1 VKLRAFISRVPG
13 AAQHEATAQ
22 WCAADPGPLRTPS
35 LERSRISGAPLHFVP
50 RCTASG
56 TRVIGRR
63 AVISLLVGTAAALA
77 CPLRLRAQQPQGRL
91 IGVLSPISA
100 ALAARNMEALRQGL
114 RELGYVEGR
123 NIAFEFRY
131 ADGELARLP
140 ALAAELVALQP
151 AVIIAGSAPAALAA
165 REATRAIPI
174 VIASVQ
180 DPMALGLAA
189 SMPRPGGNVTG
200 IWSEGDDSLIG
211 KRLELFK
218 DAVPGASRLAVFVDP
233 ADASDVSTVKAVPAA
248 ARALRLDLRVIEVR
262 SASDFEA
269 AFAAAAR
276 EGAQGLYV
284 SQNPFF
290 FARRAEIAAMA
301 LRARLPAVDGY
312 REFAVAGG
320 LMSYAASLPDFYR
333 RFGAFVDKIL
343 KGANAGDLPIE
354 RATKFELVVNLKT
367 AKALGLTIPESF
379 LLRADE
385 VIE

>member
-1 VKLRAFISRVPG
+1 VRRREFTTRVPG
-13 AAQHEATAQ
+13 AAQRAALRRRPGTQGSQAMSERPLGPGSRAQ
-22 WCAADPGPLRTPS
+22 A
-35 LERSRISGAPLHFVP
+35 RSP
-50 RCTASG
+50 G
-56 TRVIGRR
+56 TREIARR
-63 AVISLLVGTAAALA
+63 AFITLLGGAALVMA
-77 CPLRLRAQQPQGRL
+77 CPLPLRAQQPQGRPL

-131 ADGELARLP
+131 AEGELARLP
-140 ALAAELVALQP
+140 TLAAELVALQP

-189 SMPRPGGNVTG
+189 SMARPGGNVTG

-218 DAVPGASRLAVFVDP
+218 DAVAGASRLAVFVDP

-248 ARALRLDLRVIEVR
+248 ARALRLDLRVIEVL

-320 LMSYAASLPDFYR
+320 LLSYAASLPDFYR

>member
-1 VKLRAFISRVPG
+1 VRRREFIAFVVG
-13 AAQHEATAQ
+13 AAM
-22 WCAADPGPLRTPS
+22 
-35 LERSRISGAPLHFVP
+35 
-50 RCTASG
+50 
-56 TRVIGRR
+56 
-63 AVISLLVGTAAALA
+63 A
-77 CPLRLRAQQPQGRL
+77 CPLPLNAQQPQGRPL

-100 ALAARNMEALRQGL
+100 PLAARNIEALRQGL

-123 NIAFEFRY
+123 NIAIEFRY
-131 ADGELARLP
+131 ADGDLARLP

-151 AVIIAGSAPAALAA
+151 AMIIAGSAPAALAA
-165 REATRAIPI
+165 RNATHTIPI
-174 VIASVQ
+174 ATASVQ

-189 SMPRPGGNVTG
+189 SMARPGGNVTG
-200 IWSEGDDSLIG
+200 VWAEGDDSLIG

-218 DAVPGASRLAVFVDP
+218 DAVPGASRLAVFVYPGDI
-233 ADASDVSTVKAVPAA
+233 SDVSTVKAVPAA
-248 ARALRLDLRVIEVR
+248 ARALRLDLRVVEVR
-262 SASDFEA
+262 SAADFEA

-276 EGAQGLYV
+276 EGAQGIYV

-290 FARRAEIAAMA
+290 FARREQIAAMA
-301 LRARLPAVDGY
+301 LRARLPSVDGY

-320 LMSYAASLPDFYR
+320 LISYAASLPDFYR
-333 RFGAFVDKIL
+333 RFGTFVDKIL

-354 RATKFELVVNLKT
+354 RATKFELIVNLKT

>member
-1 VKLRAFISRVPG
+1 MRRREFMALLGG
-13 AAQHEATAQ
+13 AA
-22 WCAADPGPLRTPS
+22 AAWPL
-35 LERSRISGAPLHFVP
+35 
-50 RCTASG
+50 
-56 TRVIGRR
+56 
-63 AVISLLVGTAAALA
+63 AA
-77 CPLRLRAQQPQGRL
+77 RAQQPQGRPL

-123 NIAFEFRY
+123 NIGFEFRY
-131 ADGELARLP
+131 AEGDLARLP

-151 AVIIAGSAPAALAA
+151 AVIIAGSAPGALAA
-165 REATRAIPI
+165 REATRVIPI

-189 SMPRPGGNVTG
+189 SMARPGGNLTG
-200 IWSEGDDSLIG
+200 VWSEGDDSLIG

-233 ADASDVSTVKAVPAA
+233 TDASDVSTVKAVPAA
-248 ARALRLDLRVIEVR
+248 ARALGLDLRVVEVR
-262 SASDFEA
+262 SADLEA

-320 LMSYAASLPDFYR
+320 LISYAASLPDFYR

-343 KGANAGDLPIE
+343 KGANAGDLPID

>member
-1 VKLRAFISRVPG
+1 MGRREFITLLGG
-13 AAQHEATAQ
+13 AAV
-22 WCAADPGPLRTPS
+22 L
-35 LERSRISGAPLHFVP
+35 I
-50 RCTASG
+50 
-56 TRVIGRR
+56 
-63 AVISLLVGTAAALA
+63 A
-77 CPLRLRAQQPQGRL
+77 CPLPLRAQQPQGRPL

-131 ADGELARLP
+131 AEGELARLP

-189 SMPRPGGNVTG
+189 SMARPGGNVTG
-200 IWSEGDDSLIG
+200 LWSEGDDSLIG

-218 DAVPGASRLAVFVDP
+218 DAVPGASRLAVFVDR

-343 KGANAGDLPIE
+343 KGANAGDLPID

>member
-1 VKLRAFISRVPG
+1 MNRRAFIPCVPG
-13 AAQHEATAQ
+13 AAQHGARGAQ
-22 WCAADPGPLRTPS
+22 WCAADPGSLRTPS
-35 LERSRISGAPLHFVP
+35 LERSRISGAPLHFVS

-63 AVISLLVGTAAALA
+63 EFITLLGAAAAIA
-77 CPLRLRAQQPQGRL
+77 CPLPLRAQQPQGRPL

-131 ADGELARLP
+131 AEGDLARLR

-151 AVIIAGSAPAALAA
+151 AVIIAGSAPGALAA

-189 SMPRPGGNVTG
+189 SMARPGGNVTG
-200 IWSEGDDSLIG
+200 VWSEGDDSLIG

-218 DAVPGASRLAVFVDP
+218 DAVPSASRLAVFVDP
-233 ADASDVSTVKAVPAA
+233 TDASDVSTVKAVPAA
-248 ARALRLDLRVIEVR
+248 ARALGLDLRVIEVR
-262 SASDFEA
+262 SADLQA

-312 REFAVAGG
+312 REFALAGG
-320 LMSYAASLPDFYR
+320 LISYAASLPDFYR

>member
-1 VKLRAFISRVPG
+1 VKRREVILAFAG
-13 AAQHEATAQ
+13 
-22 WCAADPGPLRTPS
+22 
-35 LERSRISGAPLHFVP
+35 
-50 RCTASG
+50 
-56 TRVIGRR
+56 
-63 AVISLLVGTAAALA
+63 AAALIA
-77 CPLRLRAQQPQGRL
+77 CPLPLRAQQPQGRPL

-131 ADGELARLP
+131 AEGELARLP

-189 SMPRPGGNVTG
+189 SMARPGGNVTG

-218 DAVPGASRLAVFVDP
+218 DAVPGASRLAVFVDR

-312 REFAVAGG
+312 REFAIAGG
-320 LMSYAASLPDFYR
+320 LISYAASLPDFYR

>member
-1 VKLRAFISRVPG
+1 MRRREFMALLGG
-13 AAQHEATAQ
+13 AATE
-22 WCAADPGPLRTPS
+22 WPLAA
-35 LERSRISGAPLHFVP
+35 
-50 RCTASG
+50 
-56 TRVIGRR
+56 
-63 AVISLLVGTAAALA
+63 
-77 CPLRLRAQQPQGRL
+77 RAQQPQGRPL
-91 IGVLSPISA
+91 IGGLSPISA

-123 NIAFEFRY
+123 NIGFEFRY
-131 ADGELARLP
+131 AEGDLARLP

-151 AVIIAGSAPAALAA
+151 AVIIAGSAPGALAA
-165 REATRAIPI
+165 REATRVIPI

-189 SMPRPGGNVTG
+189 SMARPGGNLTG
-200 IWSEGDDSLIG
+200 VWSEGDDSLIG

-233 ADASDVSTVKAVPAA
+233 TDASDVSTVKAVPAA
-248 ARALRLDLRVIEVR
+248 ARALGLDLRVVEVR
-262 SASDFEA
+262 SADFEA
-269 AFAAAAR
+269 PFAAAAR

-320 LMSYAASLPDFYR
+320 LISYAASLPDFYR
-333 RFGAFVDKIL
+333 RFGVFVDKIL

>member
-1 VKLRAFISRVPG
+1 MKRREFISLMGG
-13 AAQHEATAQ
+13 AAA
-22 WCAADPGPLRTPS
+22 WPLAA
-35 LERSRISGAPLHFVP
+35 
-50 RCTASG
+50 
-56 TRVIGRR
+56 
-63 AVISLLVGTAAALA
+63 
-77 CPLRLRAQQPQGRL
+77 RAQQSQGRPL
-91 IGVLSPISA
+91 IGILSPISA

-114 RELGYVEGR
+114 RDVGYVEGR
-123 NIAFEFRY
+123 NIALEFRY
-131 ADGELARLP
+131 ADGDLARLP

-151 AVIIAGSAPAALAA
+151 ALIIAGSAPGAVAA

-174 VIASVQ
+174 VMASVQ

-189 SMPRPGGNVTG
+189 SMARPGSNVTG
-200 IWSEGDDSLIG
+200 VWSEGDDSLIG

-233 ADASDVSTVKAVPAA
+233 TDASDVSTVKALPAA
-248 ARALRLDLRVIEVR
+248 ARTLGLELRPIEVHT
-262 SASDFEA
+262 ADLEA
-269 AFAAAAR
+269 AFAAAVR

-290 FARRAEIAAMA
+290 FARREQIAAIA

-320 LMSYAASLPDFYR
+320 LISYAASLPDFYR
-333 RFGAFVDKIL
+333 RFGAFVEKIL

>member
-1 VKLRAFISRVPG
+1 M
-13 AAQHEATAQ
+13 
-22 WCAADPGPLRTPS
+22 
-35 LERSRISGAPLHFVP
+35 
-50 RCTASG
+50 
-56 TRVIGRR
+56 RR
-63 AVISLLVGTAAALA
+63 REFMALAGSAAAVWPLA
-77 CPLRLRAQQPQGRL
+77 ARAQQPQGRPL

-123 NIAFEFRY
+123 NIGFEFRY
-131 ADGELARLP
+131 AEGDLARLP

-151 AVIIAGSAPAALAA
+151 AVIIAGSAPGALAA
-165 REATRAIPI
+165 REATRVIPI

-189 SMPRPGGNVTG
+189 SMARPGGNLTG
-200 IWSEGDDSLIG
+200 VWSEGDDSLIG

-233 ADASDVSTVKAVPAA
+233 TDASDVSTVKAVPAA
-248 ARALRLDLRVIEVR
+248 ARALGLDLRVVEVR
-262 SASDFEA
+262 SADFEA
-269 AFAAAAR
+269 PFAAAAR

-320 LMSYAASLPDFYR
+320 LISYAASLPDFYR

>member
-1 VKLRAFISRVPG
+1 VKRREVILAFAG
-13 AAQHEATAQ
+13 
-22 WCAADPGPLRTPS
+22 
-35 LERSRISGAPLHFVP
+35 
-50 RCTASG
+50 
-56 TRVIGRR
+56 
-63 AVISLLVGTAAALA
+63 AAALIA
-77 CPLRLRAQQPQGRL
+77 CPLPLRAQQPQGRPL

-114 RELGYVEGR
+114 REFGYVEGR

-131 ADGELARLP
+131 AEGELARLP

-189 SMPRPGGNVTG
+189 SMARPGGNVTG

-218 DAVPGASRLAVFVDP
+218 DAVPGASRLAVFVDR

-343 KGANAGDLPIE
+343 KGANAGDLPID

>member
-1 VKLRAFISRVPG
+1 VRHDELTRSALGALPLPVGERVGVRGLEAYRETVTPLPMGDGADRAR
-13 AAQHEATAQ
+13 
-22 WCAADPGPLRTPS
+22 
-35 LERSRISGAPLHFVP
+35 GAPV
-50 RCTASG
+50 AVSSIES
-56 TRVIGRR
+56 TRIGMKRR
-63 AVISLLVGTAAALA
+63 GVISLLIGTAAALA
-77 CPLRLRAQQPQGRL
+77 CPLPLRAQQPQGRPL

-131 ADGELARLP
+131 AEGDLARLP

-151 AVIIAGSAPAALAA
+151 AVIIAGSAPGALAA

-189 SMPRPGGNVTG
+189 SMARPGGNVTG
-200 IWSEGDDSLIG
+200 VWSEGDDSLIG

-233 ADASDVSTVKAVPAA
+233 TDASDVSTVKAVPAA
-248 ARALRLDLRVIEVR
+248 ARALGLDLRVVEVR
-262 SASDFEA
+262 SADFEA
-269 AFAAAAR
+269 PFAAAAR

-301 LRARLPAVDGY
+301 FPAVDGY
-312 REFAVAGG
+312 REFALAGG
-320 LMSYAASLPDFYR
+320 LISYAASLPDFYR
-333 RFGAFVDKIL
+333 RFGVFVDKIL

>member
-1 VKLRAFISRVPG
+1 M
-13 AAQHEATAQ
+13 
-22 WCAADPGPLRTPS
+22 
-35 LERSRISGAPLHFVP
+35 
-50 RCTASG
+50 
-56 TRVIGRR
+56 RR
-63 AVISLLVGTAAALA
+63 REFMSLLIGTAAAIA
-77 CPLRLRAQQPQGRL
+77 CPLPLRAQQPQGRPL

-100 ALAARNMEALRQGL
+100 TLAARNMEALRQGL
-114 RELGYVEGR
+114 REVGYVEGR

-131 ADGELARLP
+131 AEGELARLP
-140 ALAAELVALQP
+140 TLAAELVALQP
-151 AVIIAGSAPAALAA
+151 AAIIAGSAPAALAA

-189 SMPRPGGNVTG
+189 SMARPGGNVTG

-218 DAVPGASRLAVFVDP
+218 DAVAGASRLAVFVDP
-233 ADASDVSTVKAVPAA
+233 ADVSDVSTVKAVPAA
-248 ARALRLDLRVIEVR
+248 ARALRLDLRVIQVR

-367 AKALGLTIPESF
+367 AKALGLIIPESF

>member
-1 VKLRAFISRVPG
+1 M
-13 AAQHEATAQ
+13 
-22 WCAADPGPLRTPS
+22 
-35 LERSRISGAPLHFVP
+35 
-50 RCTASG
+50 
-56 TRVIGRR
+56 RR
-63 AVISLLVGTAAALA
+63 REFMALAGSAAAVWPLA
-77 CPLRLRAQQPQGRL
+77 ARAQQPQGRPL

-123 NIAFEFRY
+123 NIGFEFRY
-131 ADGELARLP
+131 AEGDLARLP

-151 AVIIAGSAPAALAA
+151 AVIIAGSAPGALAA
-165 REATRAIPI
+165 REATRVIPI

-189 SMPRPGGNVTG
+189 SMARPGGNLTG
-200 IWSEGDDSLIG
+200 VWSEGDDSLIG

-233 ADASDVSTVKAVPAA
+233 TDASDVSTVKAVPAA
-248 ARALRLDLRVIEVR
+248 ARALGLDLRVVEVR
-262 SASDFEA
+262 SADLEA

-320 LMSYAASLPDFYR
+320 LISYAASLPDFYR

>member
-1 VKLRAFISRVPG
+1 
-13 AAQHEATAQ
+13 
-22 WCAADPGPLRTPS
+22 
-35 LERSRISGAPLHFVP
+35 
-50 RCTASG
+50 
-56 TRVIGRR
+56 
-63 AVISLLVGTAAALA
+63 LA

-131 ADGELARLP
+131 AEGELARLP

-189 SMPRPGGNVTG
+189 SMARPGGNVTG
-200 IWSEGDDSLIG
+200 VWSEGDDSLIG

-262 SASDFEA
+262 SADLDA

-290 FARRAEIAAMA
+290 FGRRAEIAAMA

-320 LMSYAASLPDFYR
+320 LISYAASLPDFYR

>member
-1 VKLRAFISRVPG
+1 MWRREFFSLLCG
-13 AAQHEATAQ
+13 AA
-22 WCAADPGPLRTPS
+22 AAWPL
-35 LERSRISGAPLHFVP
+35 
-50 RCTASG
+50 
-56 TRVIGRR
+56 
-63 AVISLLVGTAAALA
+63 AA
-77 CPLRLRAQQPQGRL
+77 RAQQPQGRPL

-123 NIAFEFRY
+123 NIGFEFRY
-131 ADGELARLP
+131 AEGDLARLP

-151 AVIIAGSAPAALAA
+151 AVIIAGSAPGALAA
-165 REATRAIPI
+165 REATRVIPI

-189 SMPRPGGNVTG
+189 SMARPGGNLTG
-200 IWSEGDDSLIG
+200 VWSEGDDSLIG

-233 ADASDVSTVKAVPAA
+233 TDASDVSTVKAVPAA
-248 ARALRLDLRVIEVR
+248 ARALGLDLRVVEVR
-262 SASDFEA
+262 SADLEA

-320 LMSYAASLPDFYR
+320 LISYAASLPDFYR

>member
-1 VKLRAFISRVPG
+1 MK
-13 AAQHEATAQ
+13 
-22 WCAADPGPLRTPS
+22 
-35 LERSRISGAPLHFVP
+35 
-50 RCTASG
+50 
-56 TRVIGRR
+56 RR
-63 AVISLLVGTAAALA
+63 EFISLLGGAAAAWPLA
-77 CPLRLRAQQPQGRL
+77 ARAQQPQGRPL

-131 ADGELARLP
+131 AEGDLARLP
-140 ALAAELVALQP
+140 ALAAEFAALQP
-151 AVIIAGSAPAALAA
+151 AVIIAGSAPGALAA
-165 REATRAIPI
+165 REATRVIPI
-174 VIASVQ
+174 VMASVQ

-189 SMPRPGGNVTG
+189 SMARPGGNVTG
-200 IWSEGDDSLIG
+200 VWSEGDDSLIG
-211 KRLELFK
+211 KRLELLK

-233 ADASDVSTVKAVPAA
+233 TDASDVSTVKAVPAA
-248 ARALRLDLRVIEVR
+248 ARALGLDLRVIEVR
-262 SASDFEA
+262 SADLQA

-312 REFAVAGG
+312 REFAIAGG
-320 LMSYAASLPDFYR
+320 LISYAASLPDFYR

-343 KGANAGDLPIE
+343 KGASAGDLPIE

>member
-1 VKLRAFISRVPG
+1 MRRRAFIPCVPG
-13 AAQHEATAQ
+13 AAQREATAQ
-22 WCAADPGPLRTPS
+22 WCAADPGSLRTPS
-35 LERSRISGAPLHFVP
+35 LERSRISGAPLHFVS

-63 AVISLLVGTAAALA
+63 EFITLLGAAAAMA
-77 CPLRLRAQQPQGRL
+77 CPLPLRAQQPQGRPL

-114 RELGYVEGR
+114 RELGYVESR
-123 NIAFEFRY
+123 NIGFEFRY
-131 ADGELARLP
+131 AEGDLARLP

-151 AVIIAGSAPAALAA
+151 AVIIAGSAPGALAA

-174 VIASVQ
+174 VMASVQ

-189 SMPRPGGNVTG
+189 SMARPGGNVTG
-200 IWSEGDDSLIG
+200 VWSEGDDSLIG

-312 REFAVAGG
+312 REFALAGG

-367 AKALGLTIPESF
+367 AKALDLTIPESF

>member
-1 VKLRAFISRVPG
+1 VKRREVILAFAG
-13 AAQHEATAQ
+13 
-22 WCAADPGPLRTPS
+22 
-35 LERSRISGAPLHFVP
+35 
-50 RCTASG
+50 
-56 TRVIGRR
+56 
-63 AVISLLVGTAAALA
+63 AAALIA
-77 CPLRLRAQQPQGRL
+77 CPLPLRAQQPQGRPL

-131 ADGELARLP
+131 AEGELARLP

-189 SMPRPGGNVTG
+189 SMARPGGNVTG
-200 IWSEGDDSLIG
+200 LWSEGDDSLIG

-218 DAVPGASRLAVFVDP
+218 DAVPGASRLAVFVDR

-343 KGANAGDLPIE
+343 KGANAGDLPID

>member
-1 VKLRAFISRVPG
+1 MK
-13 AAQHEATAQ
+13 
-22 WCAADPGPLRTPS
+22 
-35 LERSRISGAPLHFVP
+35 
-50 RCTASG
+50 
-56 TRVIGRR
+56 RR
-63 AVISLLVGTAAALA
+63 EFISLLGGAAAAWPLA
-77 CPLRLRAQQPQGRL
+77 ARAQQPQGRPL

-123 NIAFEFRY
+123 NIGFEFRY
-131 ADGELARLP
+131 AEGDLARLP
-140 ALAAELVALQP
+140 ALAAELAALQP
-151 AVIIAGSAPAALAA
+151 AVIIAGSAPGALAA

-189 SMPRPGGNVTG
+189 SMARPGGNVTG
-200 IWSEGDDSLIG
+200 VWSEGDDSLIG

-233 ADASDVSTVKAVPAA
+233 GDASDVSTVKAVPAA
-248 ARALRLDLRVIEVR
+248 ARALGLDLRVIEVR
-262 SASDFEA
+262 SADLQA

-320 LMSYAASLPDFYR
+320 LISYAASLPDFYR

-354 RATKFELVVNLKT
+354 LATKFELVVNLKT

>member
-1 VKLRAFISRVPG
+1 LPL
-13 AAQHEATAQ
+13 AA
-22 WCAADPGPLRTPS
+22 
-35 LERSRISGAPLHFVP
+35 
-50 RCTASG
+50 
-56 TRVIGRR
+56 
-63 AVISLLVGTAAALA
+63 
-77 CPLRLRAQQPQGRL
+77 RAQQPQGRPL

-123 NIAFEFRY
+123 NIGFEFRY
-131 ADGELARLP
+131 AEGDLARLP

-151 AVIIAGSAPAALAA
+151 AVIIAGSAPGALAA
-165 REATRAIPI
+165 REATRVIPI

-189 SMPRPGGNVTG
+189 SMARPGGNLTG
-200 IWSEGDDSLIG
+200 VWSEGDDSLIG

-233 ADASDVSTVKAVPAA
+233 TDASDVSTVKAVPAA
-248 ARALRLDLRVIEVR
+248 ARALGLDLRVVEVR
-262 SASDFEA
+262 SADLEA

-320 LMSYAASLPDFYR
+320 LISYAASLPDFYR

>member
-1 VKLRAFISRVPG
+1 V
-13 AAQHEATAQ
+13 
-22 WCAADPGPLRTPS
+22 D
-35 LERSRISGAPLHFVP
+35 
-50 RCTASG
+50 
-56 TRVIGRR
+56 
-63 AVISLLVGTAAALA
+63 
-77 CPLRLRAQQPQGRL
+77 
-91 IGVLSPISA
+91 
-100 ALAARNMEALRQGL
+100 
-114 RELGYVEGR
+114 GR
-123 NIAFEFRY
+123 NIGFEFRY
-131 ADGELARLP
+131 ADGDLARLP

-151 AVIIAGSAPAALAA
+151 AVIIAGSAPGALAA

-174 VIASVQ
+174 VMASVQ

-189 SMPRPGGNVTG
+189 SMARPGGNVTG
-200 IWSEGDDSLIG
+200 VWSEGDDSLIG

-218 DAVPGASRLAVFVDP
+218 DAVPGASRIAVFVDP